1 MIWYLKKKIDKTK
14 NAENVPS
21 LKVDLG
27 QFNLIN
33 NKYSQTSE
41 ALYTLT
47 PNKSY
52 GYLLNVK
59 AEDLVFLKT
68 YNTEFDYVI
77 IRFTDQNGGPFEIEE
92 KTS

>member
-1 MIWYLKKKIDKTK
+1 M
-14 NAENVPS
+14 S
-21 LKVDLG
+21 
-27 QFNLIN
+27 
-33 NKYSQTSE
+33 
-41 ALYTLT
+41 
-47 PNKSY
+47 NKSY